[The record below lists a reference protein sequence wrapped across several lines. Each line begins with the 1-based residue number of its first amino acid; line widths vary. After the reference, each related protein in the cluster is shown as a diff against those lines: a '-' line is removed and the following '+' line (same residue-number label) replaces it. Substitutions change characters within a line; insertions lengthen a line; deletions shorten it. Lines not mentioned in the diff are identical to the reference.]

1 EFLSLY
7 TIRMQSDVAA
17 FGYLRS
23 SVQAPC
29 EYKDAYH
36 WGAFT
41 RYLEIT
47 ADGFASRQVDE
58 YANGYLS
65 RYDRVH
71 WDDQFGTLASLRFGE
86 AWLRHWGQPTV
97 ITRSEFEQK
106 WHEAAN
112 SVVSWLKLPSP
123 SGPPPWL

>member
-1 EFLSLY
+1 
-7 TIRMQSDVAA
+7 MQSDVAA
-17 FGYLRS
+17 FRYLRS
-23 SVQAPC
+23 SVQAPY

-71 WDDQFGTLASLRFGE
+71 WDDQFGTLASLRFSE
-86 AWLRHWGQPTV
+86 AWTREWGLPITV
-97 ITRSEFEQK
+97 ARTEFEAR
-106 WHEAAN
+106 WEAA
-112 SVVSWLKLPSP
+112 SRSIVARLKSPSP
-123 SGPPPWL
+123 NNPPPWL